1 MKLSPVHS
9 LEVEEDM
16 KKNLQKGFSLI
27 ELLVVV
33 AIIGVL
39 AATGIYAYTQYLNS
53 VAKDTSQSNLDKVS
67 SALNTDITAAINDVS
82 GSTDLSAD
90 RQVIASTLSAGAI
103 PVDPKSCEAFAV
115 SAVQK
120 INATSKNPFK
130 KDYPAA
136 AYGNIIQTDAGG
148 NVIGPTGFN
157 LTRGTVIVSCNDP
170 AKLMSDTDN
179 VRLYQCVCTA
189 DSDDQ
194 CRFSSNV
201 ETQALIA
208 AGQNPY
214 SDTNCPR
221 PAITTTGFPLGS
233 SPAVP
238 L

>member
-1 MKLSPVHS
+1 
-9 LEVEEDM
+9 M
-16 KKNLQKGFSLI
+16 KKISQKGFSLI

-39 AATGIYAYTQYLNS
+39 ASAGLYAYTNYINS
-53 VAKDTSQSNLDKVS
+53 VAKDTSQNNLEKVS
-67 SALNTDITAAINDVS
+67 SALNTDITAAINNVS
-82 GSTDLSAD
+82 GATDLGAD
-90 RQVIASTLSAGAI
+90 REKIASLLTAGAVS
-103 PVDPKSCEAFAV
+103 VDPKSCEAFAV

-136 AYGNIIQTDAGG
+136 AYGNIIQTDSGG
-148 NVIGPTGFN
+148 NVIGPSGFN
-157 LTRGTVIVSCNDP
+157 LTRGTLIISCNDP
-170 AKLMSDTDN
+170 SKLMTDTEN

-194 CRFSSNV
+194 CRFSSNN
-201 ETQALIA
+201 ETQTLIS

-221 PAITTTGFPLGS
+221 PSVTNTGFPSGA
-233 SPAVP
+233 SPARP
-238 L
+238 LL